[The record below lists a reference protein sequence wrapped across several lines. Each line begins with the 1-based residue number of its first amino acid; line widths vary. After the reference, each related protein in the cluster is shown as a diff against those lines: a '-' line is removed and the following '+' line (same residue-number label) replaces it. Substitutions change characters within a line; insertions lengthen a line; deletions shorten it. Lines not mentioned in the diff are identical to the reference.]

1 MDISKLGDHLRN
13 ASSDVLPLIPAKMTV
28 DLPHGAKWP
37 SNTSG
42 TNQPRT
48 VISDGMVRAP
58 IFAYVVL
65 ATVLAYKVKDKSS
78 VPSAARVLVDE
89 LATIIENAW
98 SYRYADTL
106 VEAKNEHANAITDGM
121 VAASML
127 AAS

>member
-1 MDISKLGDHLRN
+1 
-13 ASSDVLPLIPAKMTV
+13 
-28 DLPHGAKWP
+28 
-37 SNTSG
+37 
-42 TNQPRT
+42 
-48 VISDGMVRAP
+48 MVRAP

-121 VAASML
+121 VATSML
-127 AAS
+127 AASLNLAVSDALSNQSEFPFQELHRFLDQTEIEASKLDLKYGDVTRRWLNAA